1 MNSVQGDWELP
12 QPSFLIRKS
21 PDQRSFASFP
31 EHIAGY
37 HVLLRFSMPRHPPYT
52 LKSLTTF
59 IDHRHAASLRPSE
72 PKPCG
77 PAGRAERPTARTGT
91 ARSIT
96 DQQSPKRCSTTSAR
110 QKDQSSGGGSTLAGA
125 DIAEVS
131 SFQMNLLL
139 NLKIH
144 SLVKE
149 RLAREVVGLRLRFSR
164 QVFPPNAGESAV
176 ASLC

>member
-1 MNSVQGDWELP
+1 M
-12 QPSFLIRKS
+12 SFLIRKS

-31 EHIAGY
+31 ELIAGY

-59 IDHRHAASLRPSE
+59 IDHRHPPPPGLRSQVVTDPQGVRNGCNSNGRCAINNGSL
-72 PKPCG
+72 
-77 PAGRAERPTARTGT
+77 
-91 ARSIT
+91 
-96 DQQSPKRCSTTSAR
+96 SPKRCSTTSAR

-139 NLKIH
+139 NLKNH

-149 RLAREVVGLRLRFSR
+149 RPPPDSVGSSPRGRSTG
-164 QVFPPNAGESAV
+164 FPAERG
-176 ASLC
+176 

>member
-1 MNSVQGDWELP
+1 MFQFPGFALP
-12 QPSFLIRKS
+12 HLYIQWGVTGSLLQPSFLIRKS

-31 EHIAGY
+31 ELIAGY
-37 HVLLRFSMPRHPPYT
+37 HVLHRFSMPRHPPYT

-77 PAGRAERPTARTGT
+77 PAGRAERPTARTSA

-110 QKDQSSGGGSTLAGA
+110 QKDQSSGGGSTLAGPG
-125 DIAEVS
+125 IAEVS
-131 SFQMNLLL
+131 TLQLNLLL
-139 NLKIH
+139 NLKIIH
-144 SLVKE
+144 LSKNAYPLT
-149 RLAREVVGLRLRFSR
+149 ASAFGLRCSR
-164 QVFPPNAGESAV
+164 
-176 ASLC
+176 